1 MNVTRLEPYSLLSLF
16 NRDFAPFENRISS
29 RQASGERASAAWV
42 PAVDIVE
49 EKEHFLLRADLPG
62 VAPGNI
68 ELTTEKGVLHL
79 FGERL
84 SESSE
89 SSNGLQRSE
98 RVTGKFDRRFSL
110 PETADTDSISATCH
124 NGILEVT
131 IPKLA
136 EIQQRRITVEA
147 A

>member
-1 MNVTRLEPYSLLSLF
+1 MNVTRLEPYSLLSLL
-16 NRDFAPFENRISS
+16 NRDLAPFENRLSS
-29 RQASGERASAAWV
+29 RPASDERTPGAWL

-62 VAPGNI
+62 VTPDNI

-79 FGERL
+79 SGERHSDA
-84 SESSE
+84 SEGN
-89 SSNGLQRSE
+89 NGLQRRE
-98 RVTGKFDRRFSL
+98 RVSGKFDRRFSL
-110 PETADTDSISATCH
+110 PETADTDSISAASH

-131 IPKLA
+131 IPKLP